1 MILKEWR
8 NKYIVYDKSGK
19 VVIITR
25 EKKIAVHF
33 ARKQYGT
40 DNR

>member
-1 MILKEWR
+1 VILKEWR

-25 EKKIAVHF
+25 EKKIAIKH
-33 ARKQYGT
+33 ARSLK
-40 DNR
+40 